1 MIITCGYSRNGCE
14 GCLSTAASFLF
25 LHSYLDKL
33 EMKLDYKTI
42 ESKWKRTWDETG
54 LYKVT
59 EDTSRPKYYV
69 LDMFPYPSGAG
80 LHVGHPLGYVASD
93 IYSRY
98 KRMKGFHVLHPMGYD
113 AFGLPAEQYA
123 LDTGVHPAR
132 STSDNITRYRAQL
145 DNIGFS
151 FDWSRQVRTDDPT
164 YYKWTQW
171 IFLRLFNH
179 YYDKSA
185 DKAIP
190 IELLINTFT
199 KEGSAGVKAACSEHK
214 PFSASDWLNMSKA
227 EQESM
232 LMNYRLAF
240 RKVGYVNWC
249 EALGTVL
256 ANDEVKDGLSERGG
270 FPVVQKEMMQWSLR
284 VTAYAERLLNG
295 MDTIQ
300 WSESLKTIQR
310 NWIGRSE
317 GAFIDFKVAG
327 HDPLVVKIFTTRP
340 DTIFGCSFVVV
351 APDHD
356 IVSTIRTAAQ
366 REAIDAFLEKSKL
379 KSADVKTAGQK
390 TVEGAWTGA
399 YALHPV
405 TNEKIQIWIADYVL
419 KDYGTGAIMAV
430 PGDDERDR
438 AFASHHRLPIIEVI
452 DRSGVINAGMEDRQG
467 VLINSSFLDGLSV
480 EEAIA
485 GILDYLEANKTGTR
499 QVAYRLRDANFSRQR
514 YWGEPFPIYYDADGL
529 VHDMSDEALPHVLP
543 DLDDF
548 KPSPDGRSPLARL
561 DAWARPSADVI
572 RETDTMPGYAG
583 SSWYFLRY
591 MDPHNE
597 DAFASP
603 EAVSYWKD
611 VDLYVG
617 GVEHAVGHLMYSR
630 FWHKFLYDLGYV
642 PTQEPFK
649 KLVNQGMIQGIV
661 ESLYLLKERKNGKA
675 HFISSELVAARD
687 IPAELLSSIPV
698 HISFVSA
705 YGSPNSHLDKNG
717 IEAFIKWRPEY
728 AEAIFECFEGQ
739 FTVSNLDGAVF
750 YTNSEVGKMS
760 KRYHNVVNPDDV
772 IEKYGAD
779 CFRMYEMF
787 LGPIEQ
793 SKPWDM
799 MGIEGISKFLR
810 RLWSLFYNEQ
820 DEWIVSNQEPKE
832 TSFRTLHAT
841 IKKTNED
848 IERFSFN
855 TAISQFMI
863 CVNELKKTE
872 ERSALILTPLVQLM
886 APFAPFIAEEL
897 WQQLG
902 QTTSVHTSAF
912 PLHDEKWLVNTS
924 INYPVCINGK
934 KRSEIILPVGTPNNV
949 IEQSAKELPEI
960 IKWLEGNAI
969 KKVIIIPEKMVNI
982 VI

>member
-1 MIITCGYSRNGCE
+1 
-14 GCLSTAASFLF
+14 
-25 LHSYLDKL
+25 
-33 EMKLDYKTI
+33 MKLDYNTL
-42 ESKWKRTWDETG
+42 EAKWKQIWEANQ

-59 EDTSRPKYYV
+59 EDPSRPKFYV

-93 IYSRY
+93 IYSRF
-98 KRMKGFHVLHPMGYD
+98 KRMKGFNVLHPMGYD

-123 LDTGVHPAR
+123 LDTGVHPAK
-132 STSDNITRYRAQL
+132 STSDNISRYRAQL

-151 FDWSRQVRTDDPT
+151 FDWSRQVRTDDPS
-164 YYKWTQW
+164 YYRWTQW
-171 IFLRLFNH
+171 IFLQLFDH
-179 YYDKSA
+179 FYDRSA
-185 DKAIP
+185 DKAVP
-190 IELLINTFT
+190 VSELISHFEKN
-199 KEGSAGVKAACSEHK
+199 GSIGIHAAASPHA
-214 PFSASDWLNMSKA
+214 PFSADQWHGMTATEKEA
-227 EQESM
+227 IV
-232 LMNYRLAF
+232 MNYRLAF

-256 ANDEVKDGLSERGG
+256 ANDEVKDGVSERGG
-270 FPVVQKEMMQWSLR
+270 FPVIQKEMMQWSLR
-284 VTAYAERLLNG
+284 VTAYAERLLQG

-317 GAFIDFKVAG
+317 GAFIDFKVANEN
-327 HDPLVVKIFTTRP
+327 HSIRIFTTRP
-340 DTIFGCSFVVV
+340 DTIFGSTFLVL
-351 APDHD
+351 ANDHD
-356 IVSTIRTAAQ
+356 LVSHITSEGQKEIVNTFVAQ
-366 REAIDAFLEKSKL
+366 SKAKSSDP
-379 KSADVKTAGQK
+379 KSAGQK
-390 TVEGAWTGA
+390 STAGTWTGA
-399 YALHPV
+399 YAIHPI
-405 TNEKIQIWIADYVL
+405 TGEQIQIWIADYVL

-430 PGDDERDR
+430 PGDDERDH
-438 AFASHHRLPIIEVI
+438 AFAIQHQLPVVEII
-452 DRSGVINAGMEDRQG
+452 DRSEINNPETGDKQG
-467 VLINSSFLDGLSV
+467 ILMNSSFLNRLAVGDALSS
-480 EEAIA
+480 
-485 GILDYLEANKTGTR
+485 ILDYLEKNNLGTR
-499 QVAYRLRDANFSRQR
+499 QIAYKLRDANFSRQR
-514 YWGEPFPIYYDADGL
+514 YWGEPFPVYYDDAGL
-529 VHDMSDEALPHVLP
+529 IHEMDESTLPHVLP

-561 DAWARPSADVI
+561 DHWARPTPGVY

-591 MDPHNE
+591 MDPSNQT
-597 DAFASP
+597 AFASP
-603 EAVSYWKD
+603 DAINYWKD

-642 PTQEPFK
+642 PTEEPFK

-661 ESLYLLKERKNGKA
+661 ESLLLFKERKNGIA
-675 HFISSELVAARD
+675 HFISSELAEARE
-687 IPAELLSSIPV
+687 IPSEMLSAIPV

-705 YGSPNSHLDKNG
+705 YGQPTSHLDSNG
-717 IEAFIKWRPEY
+717 IASFIKWRPEY
-728 AEAIFECFEGQ
+728 AEAVFECFDGE
-739 FTVSNLDGAVF
+739 FTSENLTGATF
-750 YTNSEVGKMS
+750 YTQSEVGKMS

-799 MGIEGISKFLR
+799 MGIEGINKFLR
-810 RLWSLFYNEQ
+810 KLWSLFYNEQ
-820 DEWIVSNQEPKE
+820 EEWMVTSSEPKE
-832 TSFRTLHAT
+832 PSYKVLHAT
-841 IKKTNED
+841 IKKTEED

-863 CVNELKKTE
+863 CVNELRKTE
-872 ERSALILTPLVQLM
+872 ERSASILAPLVQLI
-886 APFAPFIAEEL
+886 APFAPFVAEEL

-902 QTTSVHTSAF
+902 HKDSVHTSPF
-912 PLHDEKWLVNTS
+912 PVHDEKWLVNTT
-924 INYPVCINGK
+924 ITYPVCINGK
-934 KRSEIILPVGTPNNV
+934 KRSEIILPAGSSNTL
-949 IEQSAKELPEI
+949 IESSAKELPEI
-960 IKWLEGNAI
+960 IKWLEGQSI